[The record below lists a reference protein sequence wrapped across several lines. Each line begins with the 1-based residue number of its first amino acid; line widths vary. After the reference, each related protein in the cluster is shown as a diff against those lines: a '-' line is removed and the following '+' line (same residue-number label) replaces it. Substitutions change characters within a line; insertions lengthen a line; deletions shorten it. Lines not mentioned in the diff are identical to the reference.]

1 MSYLL
6 GLAGTQTI
14 CITDEY
20 NVFEIEGNMFCMK
33 GTAEFFF
40 E

>member
-6 GLAGTQTI
+6 GLAGTQTT
-14 CITDEY
+14 CITDKY
-20 NVFEIEGNMFCMK
+20 NVFGIEVNMCCMK